1 MFSFLI
7 FANWFGV
14 HLGGWFAHTAL
25 FCLLGNRQKKDEQ
38 TKNDSWEETRDRN
51 DTFAR
56 CYVYPF
62 LQFFFFFSEIY
73 MMFGTLFPKKS
84 EKLAEG
90 IFVSFSFIFLYLFA
104 LYLYI
109 FYIHIC
115 SLLALYLSNCGVC
128 DCVCGVSWE
137 GGSRSDTLTRG

>member
-1 MFSFLI
+1 
-7 FANWFGV
+7 
-14 HLGGWFAHTAL
+14 
-25 FCLLGNRQKKDEQ
+25 
-38 TKNDSWEETRDRN
+38 
-51 DTFAR
+51 
-56 CYVYPF
+56 
-62 LQFFFFFSEIY
+62 
-73 MMFGTLFPKKS
+73 MMFNTLFPKKNL
-84 EKLAEG
+84 KKWRRGYLL
-90 IFVSFSFIFLYLFA
+90 VFSFIFLYLFA